1 MINRGGELR
10 LPAMP
15 QCYLES
21 WQRIVWPKVLKKHG
35 GDNLKGSI
43 LDKKVLSTNTELE
56 RIKRFGPT
64 WSWMALSPEAKAQE
78 WRLESGE
85 DYL

>member
-1 MINRGGELR
+1 MIRTGGELH

-15 QCYLES
+15 QCYLEL
-21 WQRIVWPKVLKKHG
+21 WHRIEWPKAVKEHG

-43 LDKKVLSTNTELE
+43 LDKKVSTTNPQLE
-56 RIKRFGPT
+56 RIKQFGPT

-78 WRLESGE
+78 LRLESGE
-85 DYL
+85 DWL

>member
-1 MINRGGELR
+1 MINRGGELH

-15 QCYLES
+15 ACYIEL
-21 WQRIVWPKVLKKHG
+21 WHRIVWPKALNHHG

-43 LDKKVLSTNTELE
+43 LDKKVISTNTELE
-56 RIKRFGPT
+56 RIKKFGPT

-85 DYL
+85 DWI

>member
-1 MINRGGELR
+1 MINRGGELH

-15 QCYLES
+15 ACYIEL
-21 WQRIVWPKVLKKHG
+21 WFRIRWPKLLKAYG

-56 RIKRFGPT
+56 RIKQFGPT
-64 WSWMALSPEAKAQE
+64 WDWMALTPDAKAQE

-85 DYL
+85 DWL

>member
-1 MINRGGELR
+1 MIKTVGELH

-15 QCYLES
+15 QCYLEL
-21 WQRIVWPKVLKKHG
+21 WHRIVWPKALKHHG
-35 GDNLKGSI
+35 GDDLKGSI

-56 RIKRFGPT
+56 RIKKFGPT

-85 DYL
+85 DWL